1 MQVHVATE
9 PSQMFAFCLMDR
21 IDCSS
26 VFLVILYCI
35 CIKPHSG
42 CHVIISCPVWKEV
55 TLVDCNCSLSLF
67 TSDPCPGRTYPPGL
81 SKYTSGETLSDLE
94 SHSNQTISDLM
105 LTRLNNSQVCIASL
119 LVLSCFASRVSS
131 PKSAT
136 KAHLHK
142 YINT

>member
-1 MQVHVATE
+1 
-9 PSQMFAFCLMDR
+9 MFAFCLMDR

-105 LTRLNNSQVCIASL
+105 LTRLNNSQCALPLSL
-119 LVLSCFASRVSS
+119 FCLVLLPVYLAQRVPLRHIYSG
-131 PKSAT
+131 
-136 KAHLHK
+136 
-142 YINT
+142 